1 MRMPFGYYIIFKQI
15 LLLNR
20 VSAYYAVIMTYNIV
34 RQFDTYL
41 KFAGLL
47 QLEISV
53 CYKTIL

>member
-1 MRMPFGYYIIFKQI
+1 MRMPFRYYIILKHI

-20 VSAYYAVIMTYNIV
+20 VSAYAIIMTYNIV
-34 RQFDTYL
+34 IQFVTHL

-47 QLEISV
+47 QLEISA